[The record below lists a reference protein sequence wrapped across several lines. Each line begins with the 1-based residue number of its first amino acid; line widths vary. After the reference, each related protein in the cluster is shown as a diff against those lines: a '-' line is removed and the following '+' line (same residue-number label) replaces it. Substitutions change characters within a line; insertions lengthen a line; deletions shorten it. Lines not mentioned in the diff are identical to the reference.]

1 MTEIRDAYARV
12 IHDAK
17 EGLIHEHERNA
28 MINALITTHPKNDSQ
43 VNEIPGYPAEHLFG
57 ESIWPAR
64 WDRRA
69 VERERGQRDE

>member
-28 MINALITTHPKNDSQ
+28 MINALVTTHPDYEP
-43 VNEIPGYPAEHLFG
+43 EIEP
-57 ESIWPAR
+57 IWPER

-69 VERERGQRDE
+69 AERKRQQDASD

>member
-28 MINALITTHPKNDSQ
+28 MINALITTHPDHDQSAD
-43 VNEIPGYPAEHLFG
+43 P
-57 ESIWPAR
+57 IWPER

-69 VERERGQRDE
+69 AERKRRRDETT